1 MNFTLKSLS
10 TLCID
15 VQGGGESLNQ
25 LNERCVSYL
34 NKISQEHTGNLQ
46 VSFLIFLL
54 FPKSLWVTTLH
65 QSLKEAKQ
73 IRAFYVTLFVACKYL
88 LMAILNFETF
98 NLATKYF
105 IYFISRSKCPNI
117 TYLHLYIRR

>member
-1 MNFTLKSLS
+1 MKFAPKSLS

-25 LNERCVSYL
+25 LNECCVSCL
-34 NKISQEHTGNLQ
+34 NKIAQEHTGNLQ
-46 VSFLIFLL
+46 ASFLIFFL

-73 IRAFYVTLFVACKYL
+73 ISAFYVTMRCCFVNTCSWQFSTLK
-88 LMAILNFETF
+88 
-98 NLATKYF
+98 
-105 IYFISRSKCPNI
+105 
-117 TYLHLYIRR
+117 HLVLR